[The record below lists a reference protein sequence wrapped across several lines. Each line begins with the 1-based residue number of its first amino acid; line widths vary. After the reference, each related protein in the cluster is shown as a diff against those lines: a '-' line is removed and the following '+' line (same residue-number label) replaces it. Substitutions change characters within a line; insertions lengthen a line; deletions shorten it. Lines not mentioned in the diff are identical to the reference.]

1 MKRFRFI
8 ACILAVLLLA
18 GCAASRAHYQHE
30 QARLAAIHAAAG
42 EPVGSFSY
50 LATSIYSWEPLNEHE
65 LLIYT
70 RPRKAWLLNVGV
82 CPQLPYA
89 ISIGV
94 TSHVGQVSTGLDKV
108 LVGGNNFPCFIQKI
122 QPVDV
127 NELHKKMQARD
138 GAKMMPEKKS
148 SANTDSP

>member
-1 MKRFRFI
+1 MKLYRSI
-8 ACILAVLLLA
+8 ACVLAIALLA
-18 GCAASRAHYQHE
+18 GCAASKARYQHE

-42 EPVGSFSY
+42 KPVGSFNY
-50 LATSIYSWEPLNEHE
+50 MVTSMYSWEPLNEHE

-70 RPRKAWLLNVGV
+70 RPNKAWLLNVGI

-89 ISIGV
+89 ISIGI

-108 LVGGNNFPCFIQKI
+108 LVGGGNFPCHIQKI

-127 NELHKKMQARD
+127 DELHKKMEARK
-138 GAKMMPEKKS
+138 GAKVVPETS
-148 SANTDSP
+148 SQSDGSQ